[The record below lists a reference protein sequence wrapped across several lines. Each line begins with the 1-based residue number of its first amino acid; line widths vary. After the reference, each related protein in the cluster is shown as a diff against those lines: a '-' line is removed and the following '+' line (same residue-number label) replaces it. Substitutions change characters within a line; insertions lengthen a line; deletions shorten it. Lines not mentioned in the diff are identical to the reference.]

1 MVIKLL
7 KDKLLKLKI
16 LRLYRSKRLNALYQ
30 KDYNSHSS
38 DTKFYQN
45 FINKNDLVFDIGAN
59 KGNKSN
65 VFLKIGARVIA
76 LEPDKKNF
84 KILNE
89 RFLENEKIQIID
101 KIVSDNNGFEELL
114 IVNDG
119 DEVNTCSKK
128 WMDII
133 ENNTNNRFN
142 LNRKISKKQSIKAI
156 TLNEL
161 IKEFGFPKYIK
172 IDVEG
177 FEYSVLKGLDKDI
190 EIISF
195 ESNLPDFELESV
207 KCIDLLNNLNNKYKY
222 KYSDTLAFQN
232 KNWMNYNEIIDLIK
246 STDKKCI
253 EIYAFKR

>member
-1 MVIKLL
+1 M
-7 KDKLLKLKI
+7 
-16 LRLYRSKRLNALYQ
+16 
-30 KDYNSHSS
+30 
-38 DTKFYQN
+38 
-45 FINKNDLVFDIGAN
+45 
-59 KGNKSN
+59 
-65 VFLKIGARVIA
+65 
-76 LEPDKKNF
+76 
-84 KILNE
+84 
-89 RFLENEKIQIID
+89 ENEKIQIID

>member
-1 MVIKLL
+1 M
-7 KDKLLKLKI
+7 
-16 LRLYRSKRLNALYQ
+16 
-30 KDYNSHSS
+30 
-38 DTKFYQN
+38 
-45 FINKNDLVFDIGAN
+45 
-59 KGNKSN
+59 
-65 VFLKIGARVIA
+65 
-76 LEPDKKNF
+76 
-84 KILNE
+84 
-89 RFLENEKIQIID
+89 
-101 KIVSDNNGFEELL
+101 
-114 IVNDG
+114 
-119 DEVNTCSKK
+119 SKK

-177 FEYSVLKGLDKDI
+177 FEYSVLKGLDYDI

-222 KYSDTLAFQN
+222 KYSTL
-232 KNWMNYNEIIDLIK
+232 
-246 STDKKCI
+246 
-253 EIYAFKR
+253 